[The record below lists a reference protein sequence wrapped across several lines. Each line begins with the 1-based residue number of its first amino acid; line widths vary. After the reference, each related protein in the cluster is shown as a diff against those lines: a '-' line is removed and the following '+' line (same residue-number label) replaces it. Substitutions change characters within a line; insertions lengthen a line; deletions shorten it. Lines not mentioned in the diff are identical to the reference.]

1 MRFWRVKLYN
11 LQSENQ
17 SSFYFLKKSWH
28 DSVNLTSRTNN
39 KYFGA
44 GDNVMARLE
53 RVLKSQY
60 VTNQA
65 RNIVRYFANINQE
78 GFVFVTTKQIAED
91 MDLSER
97 SVYQYIKELK
107 RRELIMVHRCTP
119 YSNVYELTF

>member
-1 MRFWRVKLYN
+1 MKLYN
-11 LQSENQ
+11 IQPRSYA
-17 SSFYFLKKSWH
+17 SSYFYQESWH
-28 DSVNLTSRTNN
+28 DSVIKTSRPNN
-39 KYFGA
+39 KYSRE
-44 GDNVMARLE
+44 GDDAMTRLE
-53 RVLKSQY
+53 RVFKSQY

>member
-1 MRFWRVKLYN
+1 MYN
-11 LQSENQ
+11 IQPRSYA
-17 SSFYFLKKSWH
+17 SSYFYQESWH
-28 DSVNLTSRTNN
+28 DSVIKTSRPNN
-39 KYFGA
+39 KYSRE
-44 GDNVMARLE
+44 GDDAMTRLE
-53 RVLKSQY
+53 RVFKSQY